1 MMRTH
6 WMYPVDPFTD
16 LTQLEQWMD
25 QTLEQ
30 VLSSFTPAVAPGN
43 GFVPAIDMLDEV
55 DHLTV
60 RAALPGL
67 NEKDIHVTLEG
78 NLLTIRGERRL
89 PEGAD
94 ISKFSLMECPY
105 GSFVRTLLLPD
116 TVDPNAVHAVYTNG
130 ILEIT
135 VGKRAEAKPKQI
147 PVTVAQ
153 PQLAGGPATV

>member
-1 MMRTH
+1 MH
-6 WMYPVDPFTD
+6 WMNAIDPFTD
-16 LTQLEQWMD
+16 LTRLEQWMD

-30 VLSSFTPAVAPGN
+30 VLSSFAPVVAPSD
-43 GFVPAIDMLDEV
+43 GFVPAIDMLDGV

-60 RAALPGL
+60 RVALPGL
-67 NEKDIHVTLEG
+67 NEKDINITLEG
-78 NLLTIRGERRL
+78 NVLTIRGERRL
-89 PEGAD
+89 PEGTD

-105 GSFVRTLLLPD
+105 GTFVRTLMLPD

-153 PQLAGGPATV
+153 PQLAGQTTA